1 MITRKRGR
9 FVTKAKVRKLM
20 IRSEVVV
27 CEQNR
32 GSEGRGG
39 RERKEKEKGR

>member
-9 FVTKAKVRKLM
+9 FVTKAKVRKL